1 MSLKMVAG
9 VSGHVSG
16 LERAAVADA
25 TLSIYPYVEDIKNGG
40 HAPFSSQDTFKD
52 GFYAFYNLPP
62 GSYILA
68 LRNRQHE
75 SDRITWSEYFEIKP
89 NVDIEVDFAERD
101 PWLGHWTHYSGRDGL
116 ASMANQSLFQDSKGY
131 LWIGSGSQGVP
142 GNGVSRYDG
151 KQFEVFT
158 VDTPSVN
165 EKITSIAETRDGT
178 LWFASKSGLFRLGET
193 QLISVVLQGA
203 FSDASMEALQA
214 DEEIL
219 WVGTDKGLVKIHQGT
234 QRFFTMDHGLP
245 HNKVLDLALDSDRRL
260 WIGTQKGAAYF
271 EGGQLNSFGE
281 HGGLG
286 GVTVTAVHISNDQ
299 VKWFGTNK
307 GVTRVDEHTVE
318 HFGVR
323 EGILSP
329 RVYDITSDSAGNIWI
344 ATYGN
349 AYRIRQ
355 GHVEG
360 LHSSAAQKMTQG
372 VEAILVD
379 NNHTVWFA
387 TGIGGVHRYQ
397 EDIKSIGKL
406 KGMHDQFISNTYLDK
421 DNRLWVGGISGL
433 VSMSGLLEDPPAL
446 SSSASERSHMVIR
459 KYSAAEGVPGKYISV
474 IEPDDEGGLWI
485 ASGGIFSNSEGLSRY
500 DGRQFKRF
508 TTRNGLPNNRVHT
521 IRASTSGFRWIAT
534 QEGLLPLTSELTIP
548 EVSLPLHL
556 FSEFLEKHS
565 ASPTTYDVLQDT
577 EHSLWIATLNSGFV
591 RVDGDQITRFTI
603 KDGLPSDNIMR
614 MAQDRHG
621 RIWFATLNGM
631 AVYDNGQIRSFVGGA
646 DRFPVHRFE
655 DVICDSNGTV
665 WFASWGSGVFGF
677 DGDAWTRLDE
687 SDGIANNRVFA
698 INEDHEGRLHICTA
712 SGLSTYRRS
721 ASKPSVILRS
731 LQTDRGEA
739 VDGKLPDIQTASRV
753 TLKFGSVDFKTHP
766 DKRQYRIRISEPGQD
781 SDWGNPQHLD
791 TFEWIPE
798 HPGPV
803 TIEAQAIDRD
813 LNYSDPLSLT
823 MNVFVP
829 WYRNVWVIGP
839 FLAGFLIVSG
849 SAFSYGWRYYMNRRN
864 SRKLERQT
872 HRLKEKMLQEQQR
885 QNKALSE
892 AKEEAE
898 RANKA
903 KTIFLA
909 NMSHEIRT
917 PMNAI
922 LGYAQIL
929 LRDRGLSAKQHGAV
943 QTMADSGKHLLR
955 LINDIL
961 DLSKIEADHVKVE
974 SADFDLRSTVEGLS
988 AMFRPRCQSKGL
1000 V

>member
-1 MSLKMVAG
+1 M
-9 VSGHVSG
+9 
-16 LERAAVADA
+16 
-25 TLSIYPYVEDIKNGG
+25 
-40 HAPFSSQDTFKD
+40 
-52 GFYAFYNLPP
+52 
-62 GSYILA
+62 
-68 LRNRQHE
+68 
-75 SDRITWSEYFEIKP
+75 
-89 NVDIEVDFAERD
+89 
-101 PWLGHWTHYSGRDGL
+101 
-116 ASMANQSLFQDSKGY
+116 
-131 LWIGSGSQGVP
+131 
-142 GNGVSRYDG
+142 
-151 KQFEVFT
+151 
-158 VDTPSVN
+158 
-165 EKITSIAETRDGT
+165 
-178 LWFASKSGLFRLGET
+178 
-193 QLISVVLQGA
+193 
-203 FSDASMEALQA
+203 
-214 DEEIL
+214 
-219 WVGTDKGLVKIHQGT
+219 
-234 QRFFTMDHGLP
+234 
-245 HNKVLDLALDSDRRL
+245 
-260 WIGTQKGAAYF
+260 
-271 EGGQLNSFGE
+271 
-281 HGGLG
+281 
-286 GVTVTAVHISNDQ
+286 
-299 VKWFGTNK
+299 
-307 GVTRVDEHTVE
+307 
-318 HFGVR
+318 
-323 EGILSP
+323 
-329 RVYDITSDSAGNIWI
+329 
-344 ATYGN
+344 
-349 AYRIRQ
+349 
-355 GHVEG
+355 
-360 LHSSAAQKMTQG
+360 
-372 VEAILVD
+372 
-379 NNHTVWFA
+379 
-387 TGIGGVHRYQ
+387 
-397 EDIKSIGKL
+397 
-406 KGMHDQFISNTYLDK
+406 
-421 DNRLWVGGISGL
+421 
-433 VSMSGLLEDPPAL
+433 
-446 SSSASERSHMVIR
+446 
-459 KYSAAEGVPGKYISV
+459 
-474 IEPDDEGGLWI
+474 
-485 ASGGIFSNSEGLSRY
+485 
-500 DGRQFKRF
+500 
-508 TTRNGLPNNRVHT
+508 
-521 IRASTSGFRWIAT
+521 
-534 QEGLLPLTSELTIP
+534 PLTSELTIP

-614 MAQDRHG
+614 MAQDRQG

-631 AVYDNGQIRSFVGGA
+631 AVCDNGQIRSFVGGA

-687 SDGIANNRVFA
+687 SDGIADNRVFV

-781 SDWGNPQHLD
+781 SDWGTPQHLD